1 MSLPPVV
8 VDVEVALPPA
18 AAFDLFVDGFGGW
31 WPLATYSCFEA
42 EAADVRFPREVG
54 AAITEVSTSGRGGT
68 VGDRPRLRAGRA
80 LAFTWH
86 PGGDPDRAT
95 DVEVRFSPN
104 RSGPAPPSSW
114 STRGWERVGDQAE
127 EARQT
132 YASGWP
138 GVLAGYAAAVPAPAD
153 RSPLTTSP
161 RVADARASATAR

>member
-8 VDVEVALPPA
+8 IDVEVALAPA

-54 AAITEVSTSGRGGT
+54 AVITEVSTTGDEAAWGT
-68 VGDRPRLRAGRA
+68 VLVFEPGAR

-86 PGGDPDRAT
+86 PGGDPGRAT
-95 DVEVRFSPN
+95 EVEVLF
-104 RSGPAPPSSW
+104 AP
-114 STRGWERVGDQAE
+114 TATGTAVQLTHTGWERVGERAE

-138 GVLAGYAAAVPAPAD
+138 GVLAGYAAAVPV
-153 RSPLTTSP
+153 SP
-161 RVADARASATAR
+161 